1 MRSLRESMISE
12 GTKVKSIKSSVV
24 LSGTS
29 NEQVTSGNHNKT
41 LVHKSYML
49 VNGNEITFYDYDELT
64 EIVFAEESMFLVLG
78 SVESME
84 ERKGSCYI
92 DFDAPHAGYT
102 QARLYRLY

>member
-12 GTKVKSIKSSVV
+12 GTKVKPIRSSEV
-24 LSGTS
+24 LYGTS
-29 NEQVTSGNHNKT
+29 QERVTSGKELVNKP
-41 LVHKSYML
+41 YML
-49 VNGNEITFYDYDELT
+49 VNGNEITFYDYNELV
-64 EIVFAEESMFLVLG
+64 EIVFAEESMFLVQG